1 MYFDAF
7 LMFLGP
13 GDKSE
18 PESPEKYPSATGA
31 EEVTGVQGEFFTG
44 STLYT
49 CTGPVGRLP
58 GVRHLGEW
66 GEPRALPLGCSGDLG
81 KRGLKQNS
89 SRLLQ

>member
-1 MYFDAF
+1 MDFDVF
-7 LMFLGP
+7 VMFSGP
-13 GDKSE
+13 GDKLES
-18 PESPEKYPSATGA
+18 ESPEEYPSATGV
-31 EEVTGVQGEFFTG
+31 EEATGVQGEFFAG

-66 GEPRALPLGCSGDLG
+66 GEPRTLPLGYSGDLG
-81 KRGLKQNS
+81 KRGLKQNL